1 MSTCTPLVYDMNG
14 PGSMNTPGPIVVHV
28 YVYTELSVEDRKLF
42 HQDYTTHLGPN
53 CPTWLILSCPNGSAW
68 IVLNEKLK
76 AAAVRAGYEEG
87 PYSKMQLFS
96 HVDFTH
102 HRMCQ

>member
-1 MSTCTPLVYDMNG
+1 
-14 PGSMNTPGPIVVHV
+14 
-28 YVYTELSVEDRKLF
+28 
-42 HQDYTTHLGPN
+42 
-53 CPTWLILSCPNGSAW
+53 
-68 IVLNEKLK
+68 VLNEKLK